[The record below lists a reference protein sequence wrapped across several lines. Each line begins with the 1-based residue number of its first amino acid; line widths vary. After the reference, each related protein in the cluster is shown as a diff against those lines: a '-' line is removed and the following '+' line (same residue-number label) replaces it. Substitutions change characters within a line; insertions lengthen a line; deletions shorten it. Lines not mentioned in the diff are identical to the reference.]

1 MCLPNHLSCLFFPHY
16 LSHVCFPNSSHSF
29 KVNIVDFNALSA
41 REGFTVNFRVQIENA
56 VASLRFTGHFIPI
69 IKVQGESSEFGATTV
84 DCS

>member
-1 MCLPNHLSCLFFPHY
+1 M
-16 LSHVCFPNSSHSF
+16 
-29 KVNIVDFNALSA
+29 DFNALSA
-41 REGFTVNFRVQIENA
+41 REGFTVNFRVKIENA

>member
-1 MCLPNHLSCLFFPHY
+1 MDLNG
-16 LSHVCFPNSSHSF
+16 
-29 KVNIVDFNALSA
+29 LSA